1 MAIVHHGI
9 NLFGEVCRMKLF
21 LTLEAQSEV
30 LSALLRQ
37 TTRELSFVTDR
48 EAHLEDVNNYG
59 TEFRLIAIIPTCV
72 DDGFWNALGWKE
84 RKQIWRKKK
93 EADIRLRMDYD
104 RFVQETPE
112 NQRLMFIDI
121 IVRSIQVVQEKSK
134 DDFRGNE
141 LIADILKAL
150 NITQDQLDQLNNS

>member
-1 MAIVHHGI
+1 MTIETQADVDDILGAIFWETKCQLAFITDKEAG
-9 NLFGEVCRMKLF
+9 LEEV
-21 LTLEAQSEV
+21 
-30 LSALLRQ
+30 
-37 TTRELSFVTDR
+37 D
-48 EAHLEDVNNYG
+48 NYG
-59 TEFRLIAIIPTCV
+59 TEFRLISVIPTCL
-72 DDGFWNALGWKE
+72 DDQFWEASGWKE

-104 RFVQETPE
+104 RFVRETPE

-121 IVRSIQVVQEKSK
+121 IVKSIQAVQEKSK
-134 DDFRGNE
+134 GDFRGNE

>member
-1 MAIVHHGI
+1 
-9 NLFGEVCRMKLF
+9 MKLF
-21 LTLEAQSEV
+21 LTLEAQSEL

-134 DDFRGNE
+134 GDFRGNE

-150 NITQDQLDQLNNS
+150 NITQDQLDQLNNA

>member
-1 MAIVHHGI
+1 MELFMTIETQADVDDILGAIFWETKCQLAFITDKEAG
-9 NLFGEVCRMKLF
+9 LEEV
-21 LTLEAQSEV
+21 
-30 LSALLRQ
+30 
-37 TTRELSFVTDR
+37 D
-48 EAHLEDVNNYG
+48 NYG
-59 TEFRLIAIIPTCV
+59 TEFRLISVIPTCL
-72 DDGFWNALGWKE
+72 DDQFWEASGWKE

-104 RFVQETPE
+104 RFVRETPE

-121 IVRSIQVVQEKSK
+121 IVKSIQAVQEKSK
-134 DDFRGNE
+134 GDFRGNE

>member
-1 MAIVHHGI
+1 MELFMTIETQADVDDILGAIFWETKCQLAFITDKEAG
-9 NLFGEVCRMKLF
+9 LEEV
-21 LTLEAQSEV
+21 
-30 LSALLRQ
+30 
-37 TTRELSFVTDR
+37 D
-48 EAHLEDVNNYG
+48 NYG
-59 TEFRLIAIIPTCV
+59 TEFRLISVIPTCL
-72 DDGFWNALGWKE
+72 DDQFWEASGWKE

-104 RFVQETPE
+104 RFVRETPE

-121 IVRSIQVVQEKSK
+121 IVKSIQAVQENSTG
-134 DDFRGNE
+134 DFRGNE

>member
-1 MAIVHHGI
+1 MELFMTIETQADVDDILGAI
-9 NLFGEVCRMKLF
+9 FWETKC
-21 LTLEAQSEV
+21 Q
-30 LSALLRQ
+30 
-37 TTRELSFVTDR
+37 LSFITDK
-48 EAHLEDVNNYG
+48 EAGLEEVDNYG
-59 TEFRLIAIIPTCV
+59 TEFRLISVIPTCL
-72 DDGFWNALGWKE
+72 DDQYWEASGWKE

-104 RFVQETPE
+104 RFVRETPE

-121 IVRSIQVVQEKSK
+121 IVKSIQAVQEKSK
-134 DDFRGNE
+134 GDFRGNE

>member
-1 MAIVHHGI
+1 
-9 NLFGEVCRMKLF
+9 MKLF

-134 DDFRGNE
+134 GDFRGNE

-150 NITQDQLDQLNNS
+150 NTTQDQLDQLNNA

>member
-1 MAIVHHGI
+1 
-9 NLFGEVCRMKLF
+9 MKLF

-104 RFVQETPE
+104 RFVRETPE

-121 IVRSIQVVQEKSK
+121 IVKSIQAVQGKSK
-134 DDFRGNE
+134 GDFRGNE

>member
-1 MAIVHHGI
+1 MTIETQADVADILGAI
-9 NLFGEVCRMKLF
+9 FWETKC
-21 LTLEAQSEV
+21 Q
-30 LSALLRQ
+30 
-37 TTRELSFVTDR
+37 LSFITDK
-48 EAHLEDVNNYG
+48 EAGLEEVDNYG
-59 TEFRLIAIIPTCV
+59 TEFRLISVIPTCL
-72 DDGFWNALGWKE
+72 DDQFWEASGWKE

-104 RFVQETPE
+104 RFVRETPE

-121 IVRSIQVVQEKSK
+121 IVKSIQAVQEKSK
-134 DDFRGNE
+134 GDFRGNE

>member
-1 MAIVHHGI
+1 MELFMTIETKADVDDILGAIFWETKCQLAFITDKEAG
-9 NLFGEVCRMKLF
+9 LEEV
-21 LTLEAQSEV
+21 
-30 LSALLRQ
+30 
-37 TTRELSFVTDR
+37 D
-48 EAHLEDVNNYG
+48 NYG
-59 TEFRLIAIIPTCV
+59 TEFRLISVIPTCL
-72 DDGFWNALGWKE
+72 DDQFWEASGWKE

-104 RFVQETPE
+104 RFVRETPE

-121 IVRSIQVVQEKSK
+121 IVKSIQAVQEKSK
-134 DDFRGNE
+134 GDFRGNE

>member
-1 MAIVHHGI
+1 MTIETQADVDDILGAI
-9 NLFGEVCRMKLF
+9 FWETKC
-21 LTLEAQSEV
+21 Q
-30 LSALLRQ
+30 
-37 TTRELSFVTDR
+37 LSFITDK
-48 EAHLEDVNNYG
+48 EAGLEEVDNYG
-59 TEFRLIAIIPTCV
+59 TEFRLISVIPTCL
-72 DDGFWNALGWKE
+72 DDQFWEASGWKE

-104 RFVQETPE
+104 RFVRETPE

-121 IVRSIQVVQEKSK
+121 IVKSIQAVQEKSK
-134 DDFRGNE
+134 GDFRGNE

>member
-1 MAIVHHGI
+1 
-9 NLFGEVCRMKLF
+9 MKLF

-134 DDFRGNE
+134 DDFRGDE

>member
-1 MAIVHHGI
+1 
-9 NLFGEVCRMKLF
+9 MKLF

-134 DDFRGNE
+134 GDFRGNE